1 MRRTKIEPD
10 NTKPLARGV
19 AMKLNSPLDRRDFLK
34 TSLAGAGLMLTA
46 PLTGLAQT
54 EPVKPRAAS
63 DRVLLGKTGIR
74 CSYLAQGTGFNGYRR
89 SSDHTRMGQEK
100 FTRLLRHAFDEGGVN
115 FLDLADLYGSHPFVR
130 NAMQGVPR
138 DRYVVLTKIWPRK
151 EDWNTPSGGAQEE
164 VDRFRRELDTD
175 LIDICL
181 IHCML
186 NDKWVQEYARIRDEL
201 SELKQ
206 KGVVRAVGVS
216 CHDHGALKLAAKD
229 PWVDVIFARINHKG
243 GSDYSCDDS
252 VEAVTQ
258 TLKTAR
264 ANGKAV
270 VGMKIF
276 GAGKLTDAP
285 AKDASLRYVIGNNLV
300 DAMTIGMLTT
310 EQVDDTIERINKTL
324 KAV

>member
-1 MRRTKIEPD
+1 
-10 NTKPLARGV
+10 
-19 AMKLNSPLDRRDFLK
+19 MKLPVTLDRRDFLK
-34 TSLAGAGLMLTA
+34 TSLAGAGVLLA
-46 PLTGLAQT
+46 GPLTGLAQA
-54 EPVKPRAAS
+54 EPSKPRSAT

-74 CSYLAQGTGFNGYRR
+74 CSFLAQGTGFNGYRR
-89 SSDHTRMGQEK
+89 SSEHTRMGQEK

-130 NAMQGVPR
+130 NAMKGVPR

-151 EDWNTPSGGAQEE
+151 EDWNTPSGGAREE

-175 LIDICL
+175 MLDICL

-186 NDKWVQEYARIRDEL
+186 NDKWQQEYARIRDEL

-216 CHDHGALKLAAKD
+216 CHDHGALKLAARD

-243 GSDYSCDDS
+243 GSDYSCDDT

-285 AKDASLRYVIGNNLV
+285 SKDASLRYVIGNNLV
-300 DAMTIGMLTT
+300 DAMTIGMLTP

>member
-1 MRRTKIEPD
+1 
-10 NTKPLARGV
+10 
-19 AMKLNSPLDRRDFLK
+19 MKLNSPLDRRDFLK

>member
-1 MRRTKIEPD
+1 
-10 NTKPLARGV
+10 
-19 AMKLNSPLDRRDFLK
+19 MKLNPPLDRREFLK
-34 TSLAGAGLMLTA
+34 TSLAGAGLLLA
-46 PLTGLAQT
+46 RPLSGLAQT

-63 DRVLLGKTGIR
+63 DRVLLGRTGIR
-74 CSYLAQGTGFNGYRR
+74 CSFLAQGTGFNGYRR
-89 SSDHTRMGQEK
+89 SSEHTRMGQEK

-130 NAMQGVPR
+130 NAMKGVPR

-151 EDWNTPSGGAQEE
+151 EDWNTPSGGAREE

-186 NDKWVQEYARIRDEL
+186 NDKWPQEYARIREEL

-229 PWVDVIFARINHKG
+229 PWVEVIFARINHKG

-276 GAGKLTDAP
+276 GAGKLTEAS

-300 DAMTIGMLTT
+300 DAMTIGMLTP

-324 KAV
+324 KTI